1 MVISVKKE
9 VKNKNKKKRNKSKK
23 LNIQIKSS
31 FNKAKTKKSK
41 KATKKL
47 QKKIKNIKKDINKRI
62 NKLKKVNLKK
72 EVTKLKDKL
81 KDIDYKK
88 EGKKILQDTIYFI
101 KKYYYIFLM
110 ALPFILIDIITRI
123 LGQKINFYSINK
135 LVPNLF
141 TLIWISLIIGTSLSL
156 SKKKGKAVY
165 IVSFILSFALFITNN
180 IYYSMTDSF
189 FSFNLL
195 GLASEGS
202 EYFLDAIINCNI
214 WVYISALIIILT
226 FILALKYYPKVYKT
240 SKENITKI
248 FIAFLIIHTITPC
261 FLGKANDDLEWST
274 WRNPRNIYINF
285 NDSNKSMMV
294 SGFYEYS
301 FRDFYITYLKSKKT
315 TNEEDL
321 TFLEEEYLDEEE
333 ENYSNKYTSK
343 YQDKNLIIIQL
354 EGLDSWM
361 LTEEDTPTLYK
372 MMNNSI
378 NFTNHY
384 SYYNGGG
391 STFNSEF
398 AVNTGFITPLSYTQ
412 NAYTFNKNSFPYSLA
427 NLFKDRGYSVNAFH
441 MNTSEYYSRGVNYK
455 NWGYDNYYGL
465 QDLGEYTDDSYVL
478 DRELILNETFN
489 ELIFSE
495 EKFVNYIIAYSSH
508 LPFSTEKG
516 VCKKLVT
523 EDILKELNLL
533 EAYNNGTVKLSYE
546 KETNE
551 ENPLEYKTKLKLE
564 VTKEDGTIET
574 IYHDIPEM
582 TEEECAR
589 RGAKET
595 DYMVELLLQ
604 NLEEKSLLD
613 DTVIAVFTDHYLYTL
628 TDQTIIEG
636 YKGTSNNLINKTPFF
651 IWTTD
656 NETKKVTEVTSQL
669 NILPILANL
678 FGLEYHPNYY
688 IGSDALGDTYTGLVF
703 FSDYSW
709 YDGKVYV
716 DGGEVTNGK
725 YIDPLALEDKNY
737 YINYIIRKNDLTLKY
752 NYFKTIKEH
761 KNKTL

>member
-1 MVISVKKE
+1 MISVKKE
-9 VKNKNKKKRNKSKK
+9 VKNKNKKKKKNKIKKIKISIQKK
-23 LNIQIKSS
+23 L
-31 FNKAKTKKSK
+31 
-41 KATKKL
+41 
-47 QKKIKNIKKDINKRI
+47 KKIKNIDIKKEIK
-62 NKLKKVNLKK
+62 KLKKINYKEELKK
-72 EVTKLKDKL
+72 LSVKVIELL
-81 KDIDYKK
+81 
-88 EGKKILQDTIYFI
+88 
-101 KKYYYIFLM
+101 KKYYYVILM
-110 ALPFILIDIITRI
+110 ALPLILIDIITRI
-123 LGQKINFYSINK
+123 LGQKINFYSIVG

-141 TLIWISLIIGTSLSL
+141 TLTWIFLILGISLSIQ
-156 SKKKGKAVY
+156 KKRGKILY
-165 IVSFILSFALFITNN
+165 ITFFILSFILFLVNN

-189 FSFNLL
+189 FGFSLL

-202 EYFLDAIINCNI
+202 AYFTDALLNCNI
-214 WVYISALIIILT
+214 WVYITAVIIILT
-226 FILALKYYPKVYKT
+226 FILGLKYYPKVEKT
-240 SKENITKI
+240 NKKNILYV
-248 FIAFLIIHTITPC
+248 FIIFLIVHTITPI

-285 NDSNKSMMV
+285 NDSNKSMMI
-294 SGFYEYS
+294 SGIYEYS
-301 FRDFYITYLKSKKT
+301 FRDFYITYLKAKKT
-315 TNEEDL
+315 TNEEEL
-321 TFLEEEYLDEEE
+321 TFLEEEYFKEE
-333 ENYSNKYTSK
+333 ENYSNSYTGK

-427 NLFKDRGYSVNAFH
+427 NLFKDRGYLVNAFH

-465 QDLGEYTDDSYVL
+465 QDLKEYDDDSYIL

-489 ELIFSE
+489 EKMFSE
-495 EKFVNYIIAYSSH
+495 EKFVDYIIAYSSH
-508 LPFSTEKG
+508 LPFSTTSG

-523 EDILKELNLL
+523 EDIIKELGLYEQYQNGNLNISYKTESSLL
-533 EAYNNGTVKLSYE
+533 EDTSKTILKIE
-546 KETNE
+546 ET
-551 ENPLEYKTKLKLE
+551 L
-564 VTKEDGTIET
+564 EDGTTRDYEVE
-574 IYHDIPEM
+574 IPEM

-589 RGAKET
+589 RQAKET

-604 NLEEKSLLD
+604 NLENKGLID
-613 DTVIAVFTDHYLYTL
+613 NTIIAVFTDHYLYTL

-651 IWTTD
+651 IWS
-656 NETKKVTEVTSQL
+656 NSSETKEVKQVTSQL
-669 NILPILANL
+669 NILPTLLNL

-688 IGSDALGDTYTGLVF
+688 IGEDALNNNYEGIVF

-716 DGGEVTNGK
+716 DGGQVTNDK
-725 YIDPLALEDKNY
+725 YLDPLVLEDKNY

-752 NYFKTIKEH
+752 NYFKTIKEN
-761 KNKTL
+761 KNKTI